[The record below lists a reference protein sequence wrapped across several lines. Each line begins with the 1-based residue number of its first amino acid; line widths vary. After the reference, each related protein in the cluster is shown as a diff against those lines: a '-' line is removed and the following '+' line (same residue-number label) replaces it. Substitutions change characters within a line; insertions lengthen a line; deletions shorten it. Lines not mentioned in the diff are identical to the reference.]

1 MTAPVIII
9 GSGFAAY
16 QLVKAI
22 RRNNSQLP
30 IHVFTADDGHDYN
43 KPDLSHV
50 VSKQQLAGDLIRLC
64 GESMAESQNFVLH
77 ANTTVDEIN
86 TENRTISANGQCY
99 SYSKLVLATGASTF
113 VPKMAGSAVEAVIT
127 LNSLKEY
134 ESRQDELHLAKR
146 VMVIGG
152 GLIGT
157 ELAMDLA
164 SSGKHVVIVD
174 PCESLMAN
182 MLPESISY
190 QLAKKMR
197 QQGTEIV
204 LNSTVTELNAIPDQ
218 KGLLAT
224 LSSGRDMKI
233 DCVISAAG
241 LVPNVALAHQ
251 AGINVNRGVVVDST
265 LQTSAPDIYAIGDC
279 AEINGK
285 VMAYLQPALL
295 SANALAKTLLGSE
308 TELVLPSMMVK
319 IKTPLYPMQLGG
331 RAVEGVQ
338 RWQVDIDEAGSTVQS
353 FGKEDVLA
361 GFVVTQEH
369 VKQAFPLLKELSAN

>member
-1 MTAPVIII
+1 MTSPVIII

-22 RRNNSQLP
+22 RRSDSQLP

-50 VSKQQLAGDLIRLC
+50 ASKQLLSGDLIRLC
-64 GESMAESQNFVLH
+64 GESIAESQNFILN
-77 ANTTVDEIN
+77 ANTTVDVIN
-86 TENRTISANGQCY
+86 TEQKTISANGVEY
-99 SYSKLVLATGASTF
+99 PYSKLVLATGASAF
-113 VPKMAGSAVEAVIT
+113 IPKMAGSAVESVIT

-134 ESRQDELHLAKR
+134 ESCQDELHLAKR
-146 VMVIGG
+146 IMVIGG

-218 KGLLAT
+218 KGIKAT
-224 LSSGRDMKI
+224 LASGQDVSI

-241 LVPNVALAHQ
+241 LIPNVALAHQ
-251 AGINVNRGVVVDST
+251 AGINVNRGVVVDSR
-265 LQTSAPDIYAIGDC
+265 LKTSVPDIYAIGDC

-295 SANALAKTLLGSE
+295 SANALAKTLLGQE
-308 TELVLPSMMVK
+308 TRLVLPPMMVK

-331 RAVEGVQ
+331 SAVDGVQ
-338 RWQVDIDEAGSTVQS
+338 KWQIEIDEAGSCVQS
-353 FGKEDVLA
+353 FDKQDVLT
-361 GFVVTQEH
+361 GFVVTQER
-369 VKQAFPLLKELSAN
+369 VKQAFPLLKELSVN